1 MVCKVPLVTK
11 PASLQVP
18 LSLGYQSEAA
28 FTSRQNFRTSMSVCV
43 TDRIAA
49 NKMSVTKQQLWMV
62 MLCVSTVHVLCCH
75 TFALTTPFPS
85 CDVPLLEPPS
95 LCTLSGQPLG
105 PHIHIYSI

>member
-11 PASLQVP
+11 PARLQVP

-49 NKMSVTKQQLWMV
+49 NKMSVMKLATVDGHV
-62 MLCVSTVHVLCCH
+62 MCQYCTCAVLSYFCTDH
-75 TFALTTPFPS
+75 SL
-85 CDVPLLEPPS
+85 PLL
-95 LCTLSGQPLG
+95 
-105 PHIHIYSI
+105 